1 MKKEAQKMTIEEAFA
16 AIDEKIKALENEDIS
31 LEESFAQYK
40 EGMELL
46 KQCHESIESVEQ
58 KVKEIA
64 GDGSLE
70 DFE

>member
-46 KQCHESIESVEQ
+46 DKCRVIIEDIEKKIDRSESEGET
-58 KVKEIA
+58 E
-64 GDGSLE
+64 E
-70 DFE
+70 